1 MTAENEAKQYN
12 IEQPVLLRYRRPSRR
27 LDDGACPH
35 VYSTPQEYYRRRYFE
50 VLDLIKEELGRR
62 FDQKSLAV
70 PKAIEEMLLTAC
82 ASQCTSTVD
91 VSIPEVIASTY
102 SQDINIAKLK
112 VQLLTLPDLMK
123 TCKSSQDLPNLKVTS
138 LRTLSEMF
146 LALPLSREMLSEVD
160 ALLRLYFT
168 IPITTATAER
178 SFSALRRIK
187 TYLRS
192 TMSECR
198 LNNVLLLHCHKDI
211 TDNVNVTDIAKT
223 FVSANSRRQNYFG
236 SF

>member
-1 MTAENEAKQYN
+1 MAEAFFQSHRDDCTFDRFYVTAENEAKQYN

-35 VYSTPQEYYRRRYFE
+35 VYSTPQEYYRRQYFG

-91 VSIPEVIASTY
+91 ISIPEVIASTY

-112 VQLLTLPDLMK
+112 VQLLMLPDLMK
-123 TCKSSQDLPNLKVTS
+123 TYKSPKSQSNIS
-138 LRTLSEMF
+138 
-146 LALPLSREMLSEVD
+146 
-160 ALLRLYFT
+160 
-168 IPITTATAER
+168 
-178 SFSALRRIK
+178 
-187 TYLRS
+187 
-192 TMSECR
+192 
-198 LNNVLLLHCHKDI
+198 KDI
-211 TDNVNVTDIAKT
+211 ISDVPCTYA
-223 FVSANSRRQNYFG
+223 F
-236 SF
+236 